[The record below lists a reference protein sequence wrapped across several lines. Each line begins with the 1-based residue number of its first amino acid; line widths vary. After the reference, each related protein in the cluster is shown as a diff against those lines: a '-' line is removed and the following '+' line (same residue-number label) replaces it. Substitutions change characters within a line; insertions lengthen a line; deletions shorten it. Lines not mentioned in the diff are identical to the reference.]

1 MKPKKTSRKTESA
14 NAGSLPRLVRKQRV
28 GKYGLTGNS
37 GLGVGGFFHISM
49 PYDCNGRVFVWSKD
63 FQGWERMT
71 PKRAKL
77 WKREIITCSKRGC
90 KKPAVMVD
98 HHFPYYHDHNLCKRH
113 AS

>member
-1 MKPKKTSRKTESA
+1 MKLKKTSRKTESA

-63 FQGWERMT
+63 SQGWERMT

-77 WKREIITCSKRGC
+77 WKRKIITCSKRGC